1 HRRRRVEDTSNR
13 VMILF
18 RRIVG
23 EGLYNHPYAV
33 WLERRENMLCGAD
46 RIAHIVQAIEKRD
59 QIVAAVDGV
68 AFRAGHF
75 EPDLV
80 EQAIPA
86 GNVPRI
92 LNRTAVVVE
101 AVETRLRKRARHE
114 HGGSP
119 VAAAY
124 VRHGRSA
131 GEPSFHP
138 FECRNPRTQKVLLIV
153 GPEEALGAKKEI
165 R

>member
-1 HRRRRVEDTSNR
+1 
-13 VMILF
+13 
-18 RRIVG
+18 
-23 EGLYNHPYAV
+23 
-33 WLERRENMLCGAD
+33 MLCRAE
-46 RIAHIVQAIEKRD
+46 RIAHIVKAIEKCD
-59 QIVAAVDGV
+59 EIVAAVDGV

-75 EPDLV
+75 ESDLI
-80 EQAIPA
+80 EQALAA

-119 VAAAY
+119 VAAAN
-124 VRHGRSA
+124 VRHGRPA
-131 GEPSFHP
+131 GELSFHP
-138 FECRNPRTQKVLLIV
+138 FECRNPRTQKVLLIG
-153 GPEEALGAKKEI
+153 GPEEALSAKKEI